1 MKKKLI
7 YIFILL
13 SVMAC
18 LDDKSNY
25 DYKDLNDFENW
36 DRNGVSN
43 VDSDYTL
50 YPGEEILFEPK
61 VRFSIDSLNPDAS
74 YAWYLGKEEEKTVLS
89 EQLNYTYKAEEIGE
103 FT

>member
-1 MKKKLI
+1 MKKKFDI
-7 YIFILL
+7 YFILL

-43 VDSDYTL
+43 VDSDYNV
-50 YPGEEILFEPK
+50 IS
-61 VRFSIDSLNPDAS
+61 R
-74 YAWYLGKEEEKTVLS
+74 
-89 EQLNYTYKAEEIGE
+89 
-103 FT
+103 

>member
-1 MKKKLI
+1 MKKNLI

-43 VDSDYTL
+43 VIVITRYIPVKKFCLNRRSDFRL
-50 YPGEEILFEPK
+50 I
-61 VRFSIDSLNPDAS
+61 R
-74 YAWYLGKEEEKTVLS
+74 
-89 EQLNYTYKAEEIGE
+89 
-103 FT
+103 

>member
-1 MKKKLI
+1 MKKSLI

-36 DRNGVSN
+36 ERNGVSN
-43 VDSDYTL
+43 VAGSYTL
-50 YPGEEILFEPK
+50 YPVKRYCLSR
-61 VRFSIDSLNPDAS
+61 RFDSL
-74 YAWYLGKEEEKTVLS
+74 LIL
-89 EQLNYTYKAEEIGE
+89 
-103 FT
+103 

>member
-1 MKKKLI
+1 MKKNLI

-50 YPGEEILFEPK
+50 YPCL
-61 VRFSIDSLNPDAS
+61 L
-74 YAWYLGKEEEKTVLS
+74 
-89 EQLNYTYKAEEIGE
+89 YTSRPLYRKLTER
-103 FT
+103 

>member
-43 VDSDYTL
+43 VDSDYI
-50 YPGEEILFEPK
+50 PVKKFC
-61 VRFSIDSLNPDAS
+61 LNRRSDFR
-74 YAWYLGKEEEKTVLS
+74 L
-89 EQLNYTYKAEEIGE
+89 IR
-103 FT
+103 

>member
-1 MKKKLI
+1 MKKNLI

-36 DRNGVSN
+36 DRNGEVF
-43 VDSDYTL
+43 L
-50 YPGEEILFEPK
+50 RPGRSPWRARSIAKNSILITFI
-61 VRFSIDSLNPDAS
+61 R
-74 YAWYLGKEEEKTVLS
+74 
-89 EQLNYTYKAEEIGE
+89 
-103 FT
+103 

>member
-1 MKKKLI
+1 MKKNLI

-50 YPGEEILFEPK
+50 YPGEEILFE
-61 VRFSIDSLNPDAS
+61 RLIR
-74 YAWYLGKEEEKTVLS
+74 
-89 EQLNYTYKAEEIGE
+89 
-103 FT
+103 